1 MTLHLRHA
9 PEPIQVQ
16 LAANSLKYG
25 WMPHCCCS
33 WGDAGHLCDSRQA
46 AVDLS
51 LEHIARIPEMWTP
64 PAA

>member
-16 LAANSLKYG
+16 LAGNSLKSG

-33 WGDAGHLCDSRQA
+33 WRDPDHLCESRET
-46 AVDLS
+46 AVSLS
-51 LEHIARIPEMWTP
+51 LEHLARIPEMWAP